1 MEQEDEIN
9 NNIFQEFQS
18 IISIEKIFSFYKECL
33 LYNDKYNNSE
43 KINKL
48 TKSKFIKMCEII
60 FSSEKKF
67 NFIYNLIFERFKEI
81 KCSFIKHYN
90 NKVNNKNDYY
100 YSLSEVYSTGKI
112 DCYVVELFLCAIAKT
127 KFKIKIET
135 MFYITDFDLDGL
147 INEKEIKKLIY
158 TINQIFSEE
167 SSQFSSDSSLIL
179 QSLSAIKA
187 KKSYYNILYGEGN
200 LYEKLNSKNYVN
212 FNEFYEAISKIQ
224 NYKYEIIPTFINIK
238 KCLLSKR
245 NELQFLLDPKNKNY
259 FSEIS
264 DELINKANLNIFTPP
279 SFSNTFLKNCF
290 DSKEKQREKKPISFR
305 EKNIKIIKEKS
316 EKARMIKIRNLQNS
330 LNNGKNIYKSLI
342 LQKSTSPIFKR
353 NYNIL
358 NNIKLHK
365 IYRNK
370 SFLLPSQFFKDIN
383 NIKNSVNNF
392 KNNDSQKKI
401 KRMKDTISL
410 YPNKDN
416 NSDNLN
422 NNNNYNNQS
431 NINSLSISLRGNPK
445 KFFKRSNYSI
455 KPNSIKNKFLENF
468 NKLNNTN
475 FEELKVKEKNN
486 KQNNSMKL
494 TERGLYSKFNNLVF
508 TPCIILPKTTKNN
521 KKNFLKKINLK
532 TNENPN
538 GVLKDE
544 YSLKP
549 LEEIKNEI
557 SFNLNLHK
565 KLGDKNGINTII
577 QIENEINEI
586 KQRFYINNLRNNN

>member
-18 IISIEKIFSFYKECL
+18 IINIEKIFSFYKECL
-33 LYNDKYNNSE
+33 YNDKYNITE
-43 KINKL
+43 KVNKL
-48 TKSKFIKMCEII
+48 TKSKFIEMCEII

-90 NKVNNKNDYY
+90 NKVNNKNDYF

-147 INEKEIKKLIY
+147 INEKEIKKLIF

-167 SSQFSSDSSLIL
+167 SSQFSSDSSSIL

-187 KKSYYNILYGEGN
+187 KKAYYNILYGEGN
-200 LYEKLNSKNYVN
+200 LYEKLRSKNYVN

-238 KCLLSKR
+238 KCLLLKR
-245 NELQFLLDPKNKNY
+245 NELQFLINPKNKNY
-259 FSEIS
+259 FSKIS
-264 DELINKANLNIFTPP
+264 NELINKANLNIFTPP

-305 EKNIKIIKEKS
+305 EKNMKIIKEKA
-316 EKARMIKIRNLQNS
+316 EKARIIKIRNFQNS
-330 LNNGKNIYKSLI
+330 INNEKNIYKSLI
-342 LQKSTSPIFKR
+342 LQKSTSSIFKR
-353 NYNIL
+353 NQNLL

-383 NIKNSVNNF
+383 NSINS
-392 KNNDSQKKI
+392 DRQKKT
-401 KRMKDTISL
+401 KKMKDSISP
-410 YPNKDN
+410 YSKKD
-416 NSDNLN
+416 
-422 NNNNYNNQS
+422 NNQS

-445 KFFKRSNYSI
+445 EFFKRSNYSI
-455 KPNSIKNKFLENF
+455 KPKSFKNKFLENF
-468 NKLNNTN
+468 NKLNNN
-475 FEELKVKEKNN
+475 KLEELKEIEKNN
-486 KQNNSMKL
+486 KENNSMKL
-494 TERGLYSKFNNLVF
+494 EEKGLYSKFNNLVF
-508 TPCIILPKTTKNN
+508 TPCIILPKTTINI

-532 TNENPN
+532 TKENLN
-538 GVLKDE
+538 GSLKDE

-557 SFNLNLHK
+557 SYTLNFHK
-565 KLGDKNGINTII
+565 KLGDKNGINAII
-577 QIENEINEI
+577 QIENEINDI
-586 KQRFYINNLRNNN
+586 KQKFFINTFKNNS

>member
-18 IISIEKIFSFYKECL
+18 IINIEKIFSFYKECL
-33 LYNDKYNNSE
+33 LYNDKHNITE
-43 KINKL
+43 KVNKL
-48 TKSKFIKMCEII
+48 TKSKFIEMCEII

-90 NKVNNKNDYY
+90 NKVNNKNDYF

-147 INEKEIKKLIY
+147 INEKEIKKLIF

-187 KKSYYNILYGEGN
+187 KKAYYNILYGEGN
-200 LYEKLNSKNYVN
+200 LYEKLRSKNYVN

-238 KCLLSKR
+238 KCLLLKR
-245 NELQFLLDPKNKNY
+245 NELQFLINPKNKNY
-259 FSEIS
+259 FSKIS
-264 DELINKANLNIFTPP
+264 NELINKANLNIFTPP

-305 EKNIKIIKEKS
+305 EKNMKIIKEKA
-316 EKARMIKIRNLQNS
+316 EKARIIKIRNFQNS
-330 LNNGKNIYKSLI
+330 INNEKNIYKSLI
-342 LQKSTSPIFKR
+342 LQKSTSSIFKR
-353 NYNIL
+353 NQNLL

-383 NIKNSVNNF
+383 NIKNSVNNSI
-392 KNNDSQKKI
+392 NSDRQKKT
-401 KRMKDTISL
+401 KKMKDSISP
-410 YPNKDN
+410 YSKKDN
-416 NSDNLN
+416 NNVNLN

-431 NINSLSISLRGNPK
+431 NINSLSISLGGNPK
-445 KFFKRSNYSI
+445 EFFKRSNYSI
-455 KPNSIKNKFLENF
+455 KPKSFKNKFLENF
-468 NKLNNTN
+468 NKLNNN
-475 FEELKVKEKNN
+475 KLEELKEIEKNN
-486 KQNNSMKL
+486 KENNSMKL
-494 TERGLYSKFNNLVF
+494 EEKGLYSKFNNLVF
-508 TPCIILPKTTKNN
+508 TPCIILPKTTINI

-532 TNENPN
+532 TKENLN
-538 GVLKDE
+538 GSLKDE

-557 SFNLNLHK
+557 SYTLNFHK
-565 KLGDKNGINTII
+565 KLGDKNGINAII
-577 QIENEINEI
+577 QIENEINDI
-586 KQRFYINNLRNNN
+586 KQKFFINTFKNNS